1 MSIQSPC
8 IGVCQ
13 MHPVHA
19 WCEGCFRT
27 LDEITVWRTASDA
40 DKRQILAQVAQ
51 RQQAVN
57 LFDND
62 LRGDC
67 DR

>member
-1 MSIQSPC
+1 MSIPSPC
-8 IGVCQ
+8 IGVCRL
-13 MHPVHA
+13 HPIHS
-19 WCEGCFRT
+19 WCEGCYRT
-27 LDEITVWRTASDA
+27 VDEITVWRNASDA
-40 DKRQILAQVAQ
+40 DKRQIMAQVAQ
-51 RQQAVN
+51 RQQACD